1 MCFFDCY
8 CSFTFSSWFTV
19 GGLIMF
25 DWIDD
30 FFYSLDDVAPS
41 VDFMGY
47 LMDMVPP
54 DLMTY
59 CYIAIALVLVVGVI
73 WILCQIF

>member
-1 MCFFDCY
+1 
-8 CSFTFSSWFTV
+8 
-19 GGLIMF
+19 MF

-30 FFYSLDDVAPS
+30 FIHSLDDVAPS

-73 WILCQIF
+73 WILCQIFQEVLWLIFL

>member
-1 MCFFDCY
+1 
-8 CSFTFSSWFTV
+8 
-19 GGLIMF
+19 MF

-30 FFYSLDDVAPS
+30 FIHSLDDVAPS

-54 DLMTY
+54 DFMTY